1 MYGVSSSGNP
11 ITKSHLIK
19 REGWLVFD
27 YLEENHAEAWK
38 KQEGDH
44 SHKSCRPA
52 NDENRKSFALV
63 VDPGKIRE
71 ELCAS
76 H

>member
-1 MYGVSSSGNP
+1 MFG
-11 ITKSHLIK
+11 
-19 REGWLVFD
+19 

-52 NDENRKSFALV
+52 NNENRKAFALV

-71 ELCAS
+71 ELYAS